1 MVRRRDL
8 ILGLGGAAL
17 SGSLRALAQAG
28 GRVYRVGVISPGSNK
43 GPFDA
48 PLVAGLAHH
57 GYEEGRNLE
66 IARRSFKELAEL
78 VSSKV
83 DAIVAIGYGPALAA
97 KQETTLPAVV
107 FSAGD
112 PVATGL
118 VSSVAQPGGHLTGI
132 SDISVEVTPKRMQL
146 LKEFAP
152 NLRSVAMLWNADD
165 PAMTFRFRASEAGAK
180 ALGISVRPLG
190 VRAPA
195 DFETAF
201 AEMSGDRPDGILLVS
216 DPLVNL
222 NRKKIFEFATAHR
235 LPAIYEYDFIVRDG
249 GLMSYGLD
257 IDETFDRMA
266 ALVDRIL
273 KGAKPAELPFEDPTR
288 FRFAINLGAAKAIGA
303 EPSPSL
309 LARADEVVE

>member
-1 MVRRRDL
+1 
-8 ILGLGGAAL
+8 LGLGGAAIAGPL
-17 SGSLRALAQAG
+17 PALAQAV
-28 GRVYRVGVISPGSNK
+28 GRVYRVGVINIGNNK

-48 PLVAGLAHH
+48 PLVAGLSHH
-57 GYEEGRNLE
+57 GYEEGKNLE
-66 IARRSFKELAEL
+66 ILRRPIKEVAE
-78 VSSKV
+78 VVASKP
-83 DAIVAIGYGPALAA
+83 DAVVAIGYASALAA

-118 VSSVAQPGGHLTGI
+118 VNSIAEPGGHLTGI
-132 SDISVEVTPKRMQL
+132 ADISVEVTPKRMQL
-146 LKEFAP
+146 LREFAP
-152 NLRSVAMLWNADD
+152 NMRSVAMLWNADD
-165 PAMTFRFRASEAGAK
+165 PAMDFRYRASEAGAK

-201 AEMSGDRPDGILLVS
+201 AAMSSDRPDGILLVS

-257 IDETFDRMA
+257 VNETFDRVA

-273 KGAKPAELPFEDPTR
+273 RGAKPAELPFEQPTR
-288 FRFAINLGAAKAIGA
+288 FRFALNLGAAREIGA

-309 LARADEVVE
+309 LALADEVIE

>member
-8 ILGLGGAAL
+8 ILGFGGAAI
-17 SGSLRALAQAG
+17 SGPLPAFAQAV
-28 GRVYRVGVISPGSNK
+28 GRVYRVGVINIGNNK

-48 PLVAGLAHH
+48 PLVAGLAHL
-57 GYEEGRNLE
+57 GYDEGKNLE
-66 IARRSFKELAEL
+66 ILRRPITDVAE
-78 VSSKV
+78 VVASKP
-83 DAIVAIGYGPALAA
+83 DAIIAIGYASALAA

-118 VSSVAQPGGHLTGI
+118 VNSVAEPGGHLTGI

-152 NLRSVAMLWNADD
+152 NMRSVAMLWNADD
-165 PAMTFRFRASEAGAK
+165 PAMAFRYRASEAGAK

-201 AEMSGDRPDGILLVS
+201 AAMSSDRPDGILLVS

-257 IDETFDRMA
+257 INETFDRVA

-273 KGAKPAELPFEDPTR
+273 RGAKPAELPFEQPTR
-288 FRFAINLGAAKAIGA
+288 FRFALNLRAAREIGA

-309 LARADEVVE
+309 LALADEVIE